1 MCERPRISAATFATR
16 SCAKPRSNM
25 PPDDRTRLQHIAE
38 AADLVLQFIKG
49 RTRNDLDS
57 DAMLLLAVVRA
68 LEIIGEAANNVS
80 AETRANLPDL
90 PWTQMIGMRHR
101 LVHAYF
107 DVNRDIVW
115 STATQAVPPLAER
128 LKTLLG
134 TP

>member
-1 MCERPRISAATFATR
+1 
-16 SCAKPRSNM
+16 M

-134 TP
+134 THDDR

>member
-1 MCERPRISAATFATR
+1 
-16 SCAKPRSNM
+16 M

-38 AADLVLQFIKG
+38 AAELVLHFIKD
-49 RTRNDLDS
+49 RTRSDLDS

-80 AETRANLPDL
+80 TETRANLPEL

-115 STATQAVPPLAER
+115 STATQAVPPLAQR
-128 LKTLLG
+128 LKSLLG
-134 TP
+134 THDER